1 MWESLEDYGMSATGL
16 LIALLCSYVLFG
28 RLLGMYVFDTTGT
41 NGMRKRL
48 MVQVVVLGDI
58 GRSPR
63 MRYHAASLADSGCTV
78 DLIGYKG
85 TSFITNETCDVN

>member
-1 MWESLEDYGMSATGL
+1 MFGDLEDYGLTTTGL
-16 LIALLCSYVLFG
+16 LLFFLCCYVLFG
-28 RLLGMYVFDTTGT
+28 KLLGMYIFDNTGAL
-41 NGMRKRL
+41 GVRKRL

-78 DLIGYKG
+78 DLIGYTG
-85 TSFITNETCDVN
+85 T